1 MLIIEFH
8 FFVRR
13 NSIYKVVKSHF
24 TDFLT
29 FEQIA
34 NKDV

>member
-1 MLIIEFH
+1 MLIIELSFL
-8 FFVRR
+8 FRR

-24 TDFLT
+24 THFLT
-29 FEQIA
+29 FKQVM